1 LTAYS
6 ESVSEFLLAY
16 GPEGEWGQVFRIAR
30 GYLRTELYQDQ
41 KNPLRFV
48 TIDHWDSKASWAD
61 FRAEFAS
68 EFEAL
73 DARCECFTV
82 TENPLGSFSGIEHEI
97 A

>member
-1 LTAYS
+1 
-6 ESVSEFLLAY
+6 
-16 GPEGEWGQVFRIAR
+16 
-30 GYLRTELYQDQ
+30 
-41 KNPLRFV
+41 V